1 MMESGKSLARV
12 GAVLVVVS
20 AAIAAALVGGASTG
34 RAATTITL
42 NLEPL
47 IATSSEIENQIPQ
60 VSYGGKIGYHL
71 EIKNTDTSTTPQVS
85 ITVTSPNATYL
96 DSVATFN
103 DAPTTCDAQSG
114 SNGHVMVCTVPG
126 GTLKPDDTLKAD
138 FRFQATTLTSVT
150 QVVTTAAISVAAKT
164 VGGKNNNGTT
174 LASEGV
180 NTALVAG
187 GDKEDTYLR
196 KNEKAG
202 TGNLSLPDHPQ
213 NFSVTE
219 PPTLLGDPFGIAVS
233 MHDSVGAPP
242 QCIANSAT
250 ECFGA
255 KTQLTIPAASSI
267 LLGGNPFYN
276 GTTFN
281 PYSWA
286 MNAQYPQGSSFKL
299 HGVYHIVDG
308 SHAFQQLLKCDDPL
322 VGGAPSVAYP
332 ICYDTLDQIT
342 NKRMLIATGRGLEN
356 GGLGWN

>member
-1 MMESGKSLARV
+1 
-12 GAVLVVVS
+12 
-20 AAIAAALVGGASTG
+20 
-34 RAATTITL
+34 
-42 NLEPL
+42 
-47 IATSSEIENQIPQ
+47 
-60 VSYGGKIGYHL
+60 
-71 EIKNTDTSTTPQVS
+71 VS
-85 ITVTSPNATYL
+85 ITVTSPNATYV

-114 SNGHVMVCTVPG
+114 SNLHIMVCTVPG
-126 GTLKPDDTLKAD
+126 GTLKPGDTLKAD
-138 FRFQATTLTSVT
+138 FRFQATTSTDVG
-150 QVVTTAAISVAAKT
+150 QVATHAEISVAAKT

-174 LASEGV
+174 LASDDV
-180 NTALVAG
+180 NTDLVAG

-196 KNEKAG
+196 TNEKAG

-213 NFSVTE
+213 NFRLDTPLDE
-219 PPTLLGDPFGIAVS
+219 LLGDPFGVAVS
-233 MHDSVGAPP
+233 IHDILGAPP
-242 QCIANSAT
+242 ECTANSAT

-255 KTQLTIPAASSI
+255 KTQLTIPAASF
-267 LLGGNPFYN
+267 LTALGNPFYD

-281 PYSWA
+281 PYKWA